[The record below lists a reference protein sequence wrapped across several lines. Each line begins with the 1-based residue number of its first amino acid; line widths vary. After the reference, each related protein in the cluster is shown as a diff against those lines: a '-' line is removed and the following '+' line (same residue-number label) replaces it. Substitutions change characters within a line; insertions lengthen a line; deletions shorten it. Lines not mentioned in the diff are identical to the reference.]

1 MSQHGTRQSAALLAA
16 EKAAVYVPS
25 ASLQPVVA
33 GPVVA
38 GRRGASSH
46 GTVAAVAT
54 DFRYVGRVH
63 KPGSKM
69 AGEQGAA
76 GRLLLMMV
84 IRGDSSKMVWLGL
97 CTSSIILGRPKHFL
111 HPLLHSYVVR
121 ATMDR
126 WAGHGLTV
134 LASN

>member
-1 MSQHGTRQSAALLAA
+1 MSQHGTRQSAA
-16 EKAAVYVPS
+16 
-25 ASLQPVVA
+25 SLQ
-33 GPVVA
+33 PVVA

-54 DFRYVGRVH
+54 DVLYVGRVH

-84 IRGDSSKMVWLGL
+84 IRGG
-97 CTSSIILGRPKHFL
+97 
-111 HPLLHSYVVR
+111 
-121 ATMDR
+121 
-126 WAGHGLTV
+126 GH
-134 LASN
+134 